1 MKNRHKITIGSKIGL
16 PALKFWAVFHTS
28 YLEISRKQ
36 YRRIP
41 KNGGYDMWAMNPYSL
56 SGEDRT
62 LPVLVSR

>member
-1 MKNRHKITIGSKIGL
+1 MKNRHKITIVSKIGL
-16 PALKFWAVFHTS
+16 PTLEFWSVFHTS

-41 KNGGYDMWAMNPYSL
+41 KNGGYDMRARNPYSL
-56 SGEDRT
+56 SGEDKT